1 MILSLVASTFILPAQ
16 AELTEQQ
23 QKIQQQILSFAKQHL
38 HDQQPAVFV
47 LSGDAGSGK
56 SAVLSA
62 VFSELQQQAHQSDV
76 PLAGTKNYLLVNHN
90 EMLKIYWEIAQQQS
104 FLHKKDFQKPT
115 PFINRCEKL
124 QQAAD
129 IVFVDEAQLLLSQA
143 DRFNHFLADNQ
154 LDELLKWSKV
164 LVLVLDFKQVVK
176 LKSYWSEQM
185 LRHHLA
191 GYHVKSVHLKQQLR
205 LKSPAVAA
213 WLDQLIMGKLLPL
226 PTVHDYELKIF
237 PDGQPLF
244 NWIKQKDQ
252 QFGLSRLLA
261 TTDFPFRVFSKEPWY
276 VEAGTL
282 KLPWDRFN
290 YQDRPWASQPQTLH
304 EVGSIYTIQGFDLNY
319 AGVIL
324 GPSISYDESIN
335 QIVVDPNKFEDQ
347 TALQKRHQADLTDL
361 TAARSQ
367 LIKNVVNILLKRGH
381 YGLGIYAVDPA
392 LRHRLI
398 ELETKKEI
406 K

>member
-1 MILSLVASTFILPAQ
+1 
-16 AELTEQQ
+16 
-23 QKIQQQILSFAKQHL
+23 
-38 HDQQPAVFV
+38 
-47 LSGDAGSGK
+47 
-56 SAVLSA
+56 
-62 VFSELQQQAHQSDV
+62 
-76 PLAGTKNYLLVNHN
+76 
-90 EMLKIYWEIAQQQS
+90 
-104 FLHKKDFQKPT
+104 
-115 PFINRCEKL
+115 
-124 QQAAD
+124 
-129 IVFVDEAQLLLSQA
+129 
-143 DRFNHFLADNQ
+143 
-154 LDELLKWSKV
+154 
-164 LVLVLDFKQVVK
+164 
-176 LKSYWSEQM
+176 
-185 LRHHLA
+185 
-191 GYHVKSVHLKQQLR
+191 
-205 LKSPAVAA
+205 
-213 WLDQLIMGKLLPL
+213 
-226 PTVHDYELKIF
+226 LKIF

-261 TTDFPFRVFSKEPWY
+261 TTDFPFRVFSKETWY

-367 LIKNVVNILLKRGH
+367 LIKNVVNILLKRGR